1 MHAPASTAVEGRLA
15 GAALDVFENEPLP
28 IDSPLRSLANCWLAP
43 HNANSS
49 VAAAERVHQNTLR
62 ALIEALASCDVQA

>member
-1 MHAPASTAVEGRLA
+1 MVDEPALVDALVEGRLA

-28 IDSPLRSLANCWLAP
+28 IDSPLRSLPNCWLAP

-49 VAAAERVHQNTLR
+49 VAAAERVHERTLQSLLD
-62 ALIEALASCDVQA
+62 AL